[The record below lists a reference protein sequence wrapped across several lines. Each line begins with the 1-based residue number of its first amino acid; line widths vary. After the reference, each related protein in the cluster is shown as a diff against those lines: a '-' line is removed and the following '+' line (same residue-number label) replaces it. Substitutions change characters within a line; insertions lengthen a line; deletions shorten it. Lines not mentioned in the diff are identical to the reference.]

1 MSELYYQRTERKERE
16 DQAKQYLKR
25 KRLREV
31 IKLQMH
37 EALSTPSGY
46 NWGSEISTHHDQTT
60 ENQTQRE
67 NLKVPRDVED
77 CGARGI
83 YITKTRNNKTNK
95 WFSTQR
101 IRAPK
106 QW

>member
-37 EALSTPSGY
+37 EALGTPSG
-46 NWGSEISTHHDQTT
+46 
-60 ENQTQRE
+60 
-67 NLKVPRDVED
+67 
-77 CGARGI
+77 
-83 YITKTRNNKTNK
+83 
-95 WFSTQR
+95 
-101 IRAPK
+101 
-106 QW
+106 